1 MNLVVF
7 FDLYREQRW
16 KVCSYDCIYDRLTR
30 HFVLTFFIL
39 LESKDAWELVDCLH
53 IFPKNDKEITIKVNE
68 FSSLDSCV
76 RREFHHVVIASMESL
91 CHLYRASK
99 QSSAGA
105 STFQHS
111 TIDQQLTELRTRVR
125 LLVTYARLVNL
136 PRSGDVDAYS
146 KLAQLENNVM

>member
-1 MNLVVF
+1 
-7 FDLYREQRW
+7 
-16 KVCSYDCIYDRLTR
+16 
-30 HFVLTFFIL
+30 
-39 LESKDAWELVDCLH
+39 
-53 IFPKNDKEITIKVNE
+53 VNE
-68 FSSLDSCV
+68 FSSLDGCV